1 MLDSWRQGPF
11 GRRRAGRSWQA
22 CHPPRWL
29 SALVDE
35 DAKLGLELA
44 RFIAQRKWS
53 ALQAESMKA
62 ARLRSPY
69 VAPRIEGRIEG
80 MTDVLRS
87 AQIAGAKALHR
98 SIVGHALGADSWL
111 SPVEQAEVIIAI
123 CEEND
128 PSERRLWGLKKL
140 ADHARRQ
147 PGAPMIGP

>member
-1 MLDSWRQGPF
+1 
-11 GRRRAGRSWQA
+11 
-22 CHPPRWL
+22 
-29 SALVDE
+29 
-35 DAKLGLELA
+35 
-44 RFIAQRKWS
+44 
-53 ALQAESMKA
+53 MKA